1 MFYCRSNL
9 LKNKLWLSS
18 ASEEYCQVHI
28 FFFFTLNSEH
38 LVLKKRTFASN
49 DECSNLAAHLDAQ
62 KKYIQSSIEKKCH
75 PLQVD
80 FFVSKMFRSTSYLNK
95 AYLRKKRS
103 FGACHVSI
111 MSYYMSW
118 PHVMMSW
125 PGYNWPQEVSQ
136 VRVKLF
142 FAWILMLSPYFRYC
156 FHFRDWIFA

>member
-1 MFYCRSNL
+1 MSWKTNFD
-9 LKNKLWLSS
+9 
-18 ASEEYCQVHI
+18 CQVHSRNTVKPT
-28 FFFFTLNSEH
+28 FFFC
-38 LVLKKRTFASN
+38 LKFGTSSPKKTTFASN
-49 DECSNLAAHLDAQ
+49 DECSNLAAHHDAQ

-75 PLQVD
+75 LFKWTLSSVK
-80 FFVSKMFRSTSYLNK
+80 FFRSTSYLNK
-95 AYLRKKRS
+95 AYLRRKRS

-125 PGYNWPQEVSQ
+125 PRYNWPQEVSQ